1 MSEPDRPEDDDRG
14 EAGSAPLD
22 PTSHLRVFR
31 GGRSRG
37 RRTRLL
43 RGMPAETMAR
53 LAALERRVEEALGT
67 GAVGRDF
74 SGGRELLSAVLDQAF
89 GVVAGARRVRP
100 AMLLDAMP
108 VGADRLL
115 GLLYHYWWRVQAVGL
130 ERVPEHGGVI
140 LAVNRSGALLPYEPL
155 MLRHALI
162 VDHPAHRAARPLLDD
177 WIMHLPLIGQVLAA
191 EGAVRANAKNARRLL
206 ARDEPV
212 IVYPEGEQAVAKSF
226 RERYRLAR
234 FERAGFARLAI
245 ETRAPIVP
253 VAVIGAEEIH
263 PVIARLDRA
272 GRFVG
277 LPTLPLTPTFPWL
290 GLAGLVPL
298 PTKWTL
304 LVGEPLDVAK
314 RYTPDDAS
322 DAKAVA
328 RLSDQVRERLQ
339 ALVLEG
345 LRRRRS
351 IFRA

>member
-1 MSEPDRPEDDDRG
+1 MSEPDRPENGDPNAADG
-14 EAGSAPLD
+14 TPLD
-22 PTSHLRVFR
+22 PISRLRLYR
-31 GGRSRG
+31 GGRG
-37 RRTRLL
+37 RARRARLL
-43 RGMPAETMAR
+43 RTIPSETVAR
-53 LAALERRVEEALGT
+53 LAALERRVEEALGQ
-67 GAVGRDF
+67 GGL
-74 SGGRELLSAVLDQAF
+74 GREVSSRDLLLAGLDQAF
-89 GVVAGARRVRP
+89 AMVAGARRIRP
-100 AMLLDAMP
+100 SSALDAMP
-108 VGADRLL
+108 FGADLLL
-115 GLLYHYWWRVQAVGL
+115 GMLYRYWWRVQAVGL
-130 ERVPEHGGVI
+130 ERVPSRGRVI
-140 LAVNRSGALLPYEPL
+140 LAVNRSGTMLPYEPL

-162 VDHPAHRAARPLLDD
+162 VEHPAHRDGRPLLDD
-177 WIMHLPLIGQVLAA
+177 WIMRLPLVSRALVT
-191 EGAVRANAKNARRLL
+191 EGAVRANVKNARRLL
-206 ARDEPV
+206 ERDEAL

-234 FERAGFARLAI
+234 FERGGFARVAI
-245 ETRAPIVP
+245 ETRTPIVP
-253 VAVIGAEEIH
+253 VAAIGAEEVH

-298 PTKWTL
+298 PTKWTFL
-304 LVGEPLDVAK
+304 FGEPLDVPK

-339 ALVLEG
+339 ALMLEG

>member
-1 MSEPDRPEDDDRG
+1 MSEPDRPEDDERS
-14 EAGSAPLD
+14 EADPL
-22 PTSHLRVFR
+22 SRLRVFR
-31 GGRSRG
+31 GGRRG
-37 RRTRLL
+37 RRARLL
-43 RGMPAETMAR
+43 RGMPGETIAR
-53 LAALERRVEEALGT
+53 LAALERRVEEALGK

-74 SGGRELLSAVLDQAF
+74 SGGRELMLAVLDQVF

-100 AMLLDAMP
+100 STLLDAMP
-108 VGADRLL
+108 VGADSLV
-115 GLLYHYWWRVQAVGL
+115 GLLYHYWWRVQTVGL
-130 ERVPEHGGVI
+130 ERVPERGGVI
-140 LAVNRSGALLPYEPL
+140 LAVNRSGALLPYESL

-177 WIMHLPLIGQVLAA
+177 WIMHLPLVGQALGG

-234 FERAGFARLAI
+234 FDRGGFARLAI
-245 ETRAPIVP
+245 ETRTPIVP

-304 LVGEPLDVAK
+304 LVGEPLEVAK
-314 RYTPDDAS
+314 RHTRDDAT

-328 RLSDQVRERLQ
+328 RLSDHVRERLQ

>member
-1 MSEPDRPEDDDRG
+1 MSEPDQPDDDEQG
-14 EAGSAPLD
+14 KGGSTPLD
-22 PTSHLRVFR
+22 PLARLRVYR
-31 GGRSRG
+31 GGRRSR
-37 RRTRLL
+37 RPRLL
-43 RGMPAETMAR
+43 RGMSGETMAR
-53 LAALERRVEEALGT
+53 LAALERRVEEALGK
-67 GAVGRDF
+67 GAAGRDF
-74 SGGRELLSAVLDQAF
+74 LGGRELMLAILDQAF
-89 GVVAGARRVRP
+89 EVVAGARRVRP
-100 AMLLDAMP
+100 SMLLDAVP
-108 VGADRLL
+108 IGADSLV
-115 GLLYHYWWRVQAVGL
+115 GLLYHYWWRVQTVGL
-130 ERVPEHGGVI
+130 ERVPERGGVI
-140 LAVNRSGALLPYEPL
+140 LAVNRSGALLPYESI

-162 VDHPAHRAARPLLDD
+162 VDHPAHRVGRPLLDD
-177 WIMHLPLIGQVLAA
+177 WMMHLPLIGRALAG

-234 FERAGFARLAI
+234 FERGGFARLAI
-245 ETRAPIVP
+245 ETRTPIVP

-272 GRFVG
+272 GQFIG
-277 LPTLPLTPTFPWL
+277 LPTLPLTPTFPLL

-314 RYTPDDAS
+314 RHTRDDAG